1 MDYLLGIDIGT
12 SGTKSVLFDLEGGAI
27 ASSLYEYP
35 LYQPQNGWAE
45 QDPEDWWKAV
55 VQSCQDILAESGVAP
70 ENIIGIGLS
79 GQMHGLVM
87 LDEDCQVIR
96 RSIIWCDQRTSVE
109 CDQVTDLVGRER
121 LLEISANPALAGFT
135 ASKILWVRN
144 HEPENYTRCK
154 KILLPK
160 DYIRFKLTGEFAT
173 EVSDAS
179 GMQLLDIGNRCWSEE
194 ILERLNIDID
204 LLGKVFESPEVTGKV
219 TPEASTVTGLAVGT
233 AVVGG
238 AGDNAAS
245 AVGMGV
251 VEDGH
256 AFASIGTSGVV
267 YAHTSAM
274 RFDPLG
280 RVHTF
285 CCAVPGEWH
294 VMGVTQAAGLSLQWF
309 RNNFCAGEI
318 QEAEEKGIDPYDLM
332 INEASAIP
340 IGSNRL
346 LYLPYLMGERTPH
359 LDSDCRG
366 VFFGLSASH
375 TRADLTRAIME
386 GVTFSLFDSVR
397 ILSEMGVAFD
407 EILATGGGAKSELWR
422 MMMADVFNYPVNTVG
437 SFSGPSLGVAILA
450 GVGVGAYSSVKD
462 ACKQIIKRNQSV
474 LTKKNNNEK
483 YMEFYSIY
491 HNLYPDLSDKF
502 KALAKIRK
510 N

>member
-1 MDYLLGIDIGT
+1 MSYLLGIDIGT
-12 SGTKSVLFDLEGGAI
+12 SGTKSVLFDLEGQAI
-27 ASSLYEYP
+27 ASSMREYP

-45 QDPEDWWKAV
+45 QDPDDWWSAV
-55 VQSCQDILAESGVAP
+55 VKSCQDILAESKVAP
-70 ENIIGIGLS
+70 EDIIGVGLS

-87 LDEDCQVIR
+87 LDQDYQVIR
-96 RSIIWCDQRTSVE
+96 DAIIWCDQRTGEE
-109 CDQVTDLVGRER
+109 CNQITQLVGRER
-121 LLEISANPALAGFT
+121 LLDISANPAMTGFT

-144 HEPENYTRCK
+144 HEPEKYSRCR

-179 GMQLLDIGNRCWSEE
+179 GMQLLDVRNRCWSEE
-194 ILERLNIDID
+194 ILDRLSIDIN
-204 LLGKVFESPEVTGKV
+204 LLGRVYESPEVTGQV
-219 TPEASTVTGLAVGT
+219 TSEASAVTGLAEGT
-233 AVVGG
+233 KVVGG

-251 VEDGH
+251 VNNGH

-267 YAHTSAM
+267 YAHTSEM

-309 RNNFCAGEI
+309 RNNFCAGDI
-318 QEAEEKGIDPYDLM
+318 QEANEKGIDPYELM
-332 INEASAIP
+332 TDAASKIP

-359 LDSDCRG
+359 LDPDCRG

-375 TRADLTRAIME
+375 TRADLTRAVME
-386 GVTFSLFDSVR
+386 GVTFSLFDCVR
-397 ILSEMGVAFD
+397 ILREMDVTFD
-407 EILATGGGAKSELWR
+407 EILACGGGGKSALWR
-422 MMMADVFNYPVNTVG
+422 LMMADIFNCPINTVG
-437 SFSGPSLGVAILA
+437 SFSGPTLGVAILA
-450 GVGVGAYSSVKD
+450 GVGVGVYSSVKD
-462 ACKQIIKRNQSV
+462 ACKQIIKRDQSIQP
-474 LTKKNNNEK
+474 KSENHKK
-483 YMEFYSIY
+483 YMEIYSIY
-491 HNLYPDLSDKF
+491 CDLYPDLSDKF
-502 KALAKIRK
+502 KTLAKTR
-510 N
+510 NN